1 MTSEKHLPPLSN
13 AETSAF
19 CSQMAMILRSG
30 ISSIEGISILL
41 EDSTDSG
48 ETELLQQINQ
58 TLLETGRLDQALD
71 ATGAFPSYM
80 VQMTRLG
87 EESGQLD
94 NVMNSL
100 ALYYEKE
107 ASLSQSIKNA
117 VTYPFLMILMMIL
130 VILVLLTKV
139 MPVFQ
144 QVFRQLG
151 TEMSG
156 LSLAVLNLGMFLNR
170 HTAVCI
176 AVLLLLAFGFLALF
190 KTKGGHN
197 ILRRISRSFPGMRAL
212 YQRMAARRFASGM
225 ALTLS
230 SGLPPLECLRL
241 SQGLIEDPD
250 FSAQLQQCE
259 SAVDEGE
266 NLCDTLLNHHIFS
279 GLYAKMASIA
289 SRSGVLDEVMEK
301 IAVQYEE
308 DIDTRLS
315 QFLGAIEP
323 TLVIILSVIVGIILL
338 SVMLP
343 LISIMAGL

>member
-107 ASLSQSIKNA
+107 ASLNQAIKNA

-156 LSLAVLNLGMFLNR
+156 LSLAVLNLGMFLNS
-170 HTAVCI
+170 HTAV
-176 AVLLLLAFGFLALF
+176 
-190 KTKGGHN
+190 
-197 ILRRISRSFPGMRAL
+197 
-212 YQRMAARRFASGM
+212 
-225 ALTLS
+225 
-230 SGLPPLECLRL
+230 
-241 SQGLIEDPD
+241 
-250 FSAQLQQCE
+250 
-259 SAVDEGE
+259 
-266 NLCDTLLNHHIFS
+266 
-279 GLYAKMASIA
+279 
-289 SRSGVLDEVMEK
+289 
-301 IAVQYEE
+301 
-308 DIDTRLS
+308 
-315 QFLGAIEP
+315 
-323 TLVIILSVIVGIILL
+323 
-338 SVMLP
+338 
-343 LISIMAGL
+343 

>member
-107 ASLSQSIKNA
+107 ASLNQAIKNA

-176 AVLLLLAFGFLALF
+176 
-190 KTKGGHN
+190 
-197 ILRRISRSFPGMRAL
+197 
-212 YQRMAARRFASGM
+212 
-225 ALTLS
+225 
-230 SGLPPLECLRL
+230 
-241 SQGLIEDPD
+241 
-250 FSAQLQQCE
+250 
-259 SAVDEGE
+259 
-266 NLCDTLLNHHIFS
+266 
-279 GLYAKMASIA
+279 
-289 SRSGVLDEVMEK
+289 
-301 IAVQYEE
+301 
-308 DIDTRLS
+308 
-315 QFLGAIEP
+315 
-323 TLVIILSVIVGIILL
+323 LL
-338 SVMLP
+338 SVSWHYLKLKEVTTFYAEFPVLFREYAHFISAWLP
-343 LISIMAGL
+343 DVLPVVWH